1 MANLS
6 SPPSPAPSSSSGLS
20 KLGLDPSA
28 TYFEQLKMLQRQ
40 SSFANMLDEKQT
52 QSFQDLALLYQN
64 PTIFCTANPLWWHHL
79 IFSLPP
85 VFTNNLNQNQN
96 NLKSS
101 PILPKT
107 NNDNNF
113 KREFMLTPEKD
124 EHYDIEMEEPL
135 NLSKKSSTRDYNIS
149 STLSSPLLPPTPKV
163 NNNNNNN
170 NNNNMFSPIWSP
182 VSLVSQ
188 NEKSVKSEP
197 LDDSP
202 ITSKLK
208 FNFEDT
214 KNFSRQFTDSH
225 FVKRESQQVDWNE
238 TLKKNCTELF
248 LLNNNNNNINNNN
261 NSLTFNNN
269 NLHSSFESNDS
280 FTLTEQQNKSTK
292 TTPDSTAHSDFVV
305 REFRDAKGKKERSF
319 ECKQCGKAFKRSS
332 TLSTHLLIHSDT
344 RPYPCNYCGKRFHQ
358 KSDMKKHTYI
368 HTGEKPH
375 RCVVCSKAFSQSSN
389 LITHMRKH
397 SGYKPFSCGLCE
409 KAFQRKV
416 DLRRHRESSHQI
428 ENDSFI
434 SSPIVSKSDEEM
446 EDNPKPFKYI
456 KMKHQRSML
465 EDISK

>member
-28 TYFEQLKMLQRQ
+28 PYFQQLEQLKMLQRQ
-40 SSFANMLDEKQT
+40 SSFANMLDEKQS

-85 VFTNNLNQNQN
+85 VFTNNLNQHNI
-96 NLKSS
+96 KSATS
-101 PILPKT
+101 PVLPKS
-107 NNDNNF
+107 NDNF

-124 EHYDIEMEEPL
+124 EHYDIEMDEPL
-135 NLSKKSSTRDYNIS
+135 NLSKKSSSRDYDIS

-163 NNNNNNN
+163 NNN
-170 NNNNMFSPIWSP
+170 MFSAIWSP

-202 ITSKLK
+202 ITTKLK
-208 FNFEDT
+208 FNFDDT

-248 LLNNNNNNINNNN
+248 LLNNNNNN
-261 NSLTFNNN
+261 NSLTFNN

-280 FTLTEQQNKSTK
+280 FTLNEQQTKSSTK

-319 ECKQCGKAFKRSS
+319 E
-332 TLSTHLLIHSDT
+332 
-344 RPYPCNYCGKRFHQ
+344 
-358 KSDMKKHTYI
+358 
-368 HTGEKPH
+368 
-375 RCVVCSKAFSQSSN
+375 V
-389 LITHMRKH
+389 
-397 SGYKPFSCGLCE
+397 
-409 KAFQRKV
+409 
-416 DLRRHRESSHQI
+416 
-428 ENDSFI
+428 SF
-434 SSPIVSKSDEEM
+434 
-446 EDNPKPFKYI
+446 N
-456 KMKHQRSML
+456 
-465 EDISK
+465 